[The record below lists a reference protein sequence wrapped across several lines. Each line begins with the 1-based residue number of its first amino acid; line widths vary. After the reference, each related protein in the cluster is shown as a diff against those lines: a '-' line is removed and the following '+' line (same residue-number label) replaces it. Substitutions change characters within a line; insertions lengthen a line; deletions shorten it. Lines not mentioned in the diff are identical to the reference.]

1 MGIAGPSLA
10 VPNDPDLSSR
20 VETGSASPAVPYV
33 PIAPD
38 RGAAESA
45 AIEVVPLRG
54 SADRRRFVD
63 LPYKLHRG
71 DPNWMPPLR
80 RDIQMLLDRRRNPF
94 FDHGEAAF
102 WLAWRDGKPVGR
114 ISAQINRLHLETHHD
129 ETGNFGL
136 LEAIDESAVFAALL
150 KTAESWLRERGMRRV
165 VGPYN
170 LSMNDEIGV
179 LVSGFDSPPMVGM
192 PHAPPYYGE
201 RLEEAGYA
209 KAKDLHALRVS
220 VGEMLTAHLDQVERV
235 TEQLRAAGRIG
246 QRFLDPKRFADEV
259 RLALQIYNDAWTE
272 NWGFLPVGEREAKA
286 LIEQLAPILPPQGV
300 IFGLADGEPAAML
313 VALPDLNELLADL
326 NGRLFPFGWAK
337 LLWRLRFRRPKG
349 ARIILAG
356 VRRRYRNSAVSMALV
371 TLMLGTLLKVAQE
384 HDIKLVE
391 MSWILEDNKA
401 SLDGCRAIGA
411 RLAKL
416 YRIYGKAL

>member
-1 MGIAGPSLA
+1 M
-10 VPNDPDLSSR
+10 
-20 VETGSASPAVPYV
+20 PAATVRQSV
-33 PIAPD
+33 
-38 RGAAESA
+38 ESA
-45 AIEVVPLRG
+45 AIDVTTLRG
-54 SADRRRFVD
+54 SRDRRRFVD
-63 LPYKLHRG
+63 FPYRLHRG
-71 DPNWMPPLR
+71 DPNWIAPLR
-80 RDIQMLLDRRRNPF
+80 RDIQTLLDRRRNPF
-94 FDHGEAAF
+94 FDHGEAEF
-102 WLAWRDGKPVGR
+102 WLAWRGGKPVGR

-129 ETGNFGL
+129 ETGNFGMLEAVDDPAVFTAL
-136 LEAIDESAVFAALL
+136 LE
-150 KTAESWLRERGMRRV
+150 TAESWLRERGMRRV

-192 PHAPPYYGE
+192 PHAPPYYAE
-201 RLEEAGYA
+201 RLGEAGYA
-209 KAKDLHALRVS
+209 KAKDLHALRVG
-220 VGEMLTAHLDQVERV
+220 VGELVTEHLEQVERV
-235 TEQLRAAGRIG
+235 TEQLRVAGRIG
-246 QRFLDPKRFADEV
+246 QRFLDPKRFAQEM
-259 RLALQIYNDAWTE
+259 RLALEIYNDAWVD

-286 LIEQLAPILPPQGV
+286 LIDQLAPILPPQGV

-356 VRRRYRNSAVSMALV
+356 VRQRYRNSAVSMALV
-371 TLMLGTLLKVAQE
+371 TLMMGTLLKVGQE
-384 HDIKLVE
+384 RDVETVE

-416 YRIYGKAL
+416 YRIYGKSL

>member
-1 MGIAGPSLA
+1 MTADLGARFQAKPASAAIPEMAAAPS
-10 VPNDPDLSSR
+10 R
-20 VETGSASPAVPYV
+20 QSAE
-33 PIAPD
+33 
-38 RGAAESA
+38 GA
-45 AIEVVPLRG
+45 AIEVVALRG

-63 LPYKLHRG
+63 FPYRLHRG
-71 DPNWMPPLR
+71 DPNWVPPLR
-80 RDIQMLLDRRRNPF
+80 RDVKMLLSRRRNPF
-94 FDHGEAAF
+94 FDHGEAQF
-102 WLAWRDGKPVGR
+102 WLAWRGGEPVGR

-129 ETGNFGL
+129 ETGNFGM
-136 LEAIDESAVFAALL
+136 LEAIDDPAVFAALL
-150 KTAESWLRERGMRRV
+150 ETAEAWLRERGMRRV

-179 LVSGFDSPPMVGM
+179 LISGFDSPPMVGM
-192 PHAPPYYGE
+192 PHAPPYYSQL
-201 RLEEAGYA
+201 LEEAGYA

-220 VGEMLTAHLDQVERV
+220 VGQLLTDHLEQVERV
-235 TEQLRAAGRIG
+235 TAQLRAAGRIG
-246 QRFLDPKRFADEV
+246 QRFLDPKRFAEEI
-259 RLALQIYNDAWTE
+259 RLALEIYNDAWTE

-286 LIEQLAPILPPQGV
+286 LIDQLAPILPPQGV

-313 VALPDLNELLADL
+313 VALPNLNELLADL

-337 LLWRLRFRRPKG
+337 LLWRLRFRRTKG

-371 TLMLGTLLKVAQE
+371 TLMMGTLLKVGQE
-384 HDIKLVE
+384 RGTELVE

-401 SLDGCRAIGA
+401 SLDGCLAIGA

-416 YRIYGKAL
+416 YRIYGKNL